1 MAVCKPHTPFYAIT
15 SIVMLSSTHTLLG
28 FRILIRAEAVVYANY
43 DYSHAIG
50 GHHTPLYFLA

>member
-1 MAVCKPHTPFYAIT
+1 
-15 SIVMLSSTHTLLG
+15 MLSSTHRLLG